1 MLKRIKSIMEM
12 THLGHIW
19 DVGRMDAT
27 SGQVK
32 YENDPLHKHS
42 LQVQE
47 VDQP

>member
-1 MLKRIKSIMEM
+1 MEM

-32 YENDPLHKHS
+32 YGSDPLHKRS
-42 LQVQE
+42 LQVKDG
-47 VDQP
+47 DQP